1 MNTKQ
6 WRLAELIQTSTE
18 FLKKNQIENARL
30 NAEILLGQSL
40 GMERVDLYLNYD
52 RPLSSAELNDYRK
65 LIRRRISREPLQYI
79 LGETEFM
86 SLKFYVQPG
95 TLIPRADT
103 EILVE
108 RVIKTYR
115 NSGEKWILDIGT
127 GSGNISVSLAYYLP
141 DVRIVGIDVSW
152 DALKVAKKNIKK
164 YSLENRVFLLHSDVT
179 SSQFSSSF
187 KGKFDC
193 IVSNP
198 PYIKEDELKELE
210 PEVAKYEPQI
220 ALKDIGNNGCF
231 YQKIAKFS
239 KTLLKENGSVFV
251 EFGINQGDNV
261 RAIFKKNG
269 YNNLETENDLAG
281 IERILL
287 AKKEDF

>member
-30 NAEILLGQSL
+30 NAEILLGQTL

-52 RPLSSAELNDYRK
+52 RPLSSVELDDYRK

-79 LGETEFM
+79 LGVTEFM
-86 SLKFYVQPG
+86 SLKFCVQSG

-108 RVIKTYR
+108 WVIKTFQ
-115 NSGEKWILDIGT
+115 NCGEKWILDIGT

-141 DVRIVGIDVSW
+141 EVRLVGIDVSW
-152 DALKVAKKNIKK
+152 EALKIAKKNIKK
-164 YSLENRVFLLHSDVT
+164 YSLENRIFLLHSDVT
-179 SSQFSSSF
+179 SSQFCSSF

-198 PYIKEDELKELE
+198 PYIKEDELKVLE
-210 PEVAKYEPQI
+210 PEVAKYEPKI
-220 ALKDIGNNGCF
+220 ALEDIGNNGCF
-231 YQKIAKFS
+231 YHKIAKLS

-251 EFGINQGDNV
+251 EFGMNQGESVNS
-261 RAIFKKNG
+261 IFKKNG
-269 YNNLETENDLAG
+269 FKNLETEDDLAG
-281 IERILL
+281 IERVLC
-287 AKKEDF
+287 AKKENY